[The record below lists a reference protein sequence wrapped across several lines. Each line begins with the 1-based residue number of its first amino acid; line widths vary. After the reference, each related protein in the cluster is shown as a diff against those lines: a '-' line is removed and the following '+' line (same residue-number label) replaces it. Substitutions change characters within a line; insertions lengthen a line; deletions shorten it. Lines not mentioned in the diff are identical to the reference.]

1 MTRSTALYSNNA
13 RTTLTSNIL
22 STDTTLPVAT
32 SIGFPVPSITGDYF
46 LVTLDDEVNVEI
58 VRVGGIFENTFINCI
73 RGQEGTVAQNF
84 NSTTVVEN
92 RLTAGNI
99 QALAR
104 LEDRLNNV
112 ASIDNLASPAET
124 DGNSALCASTDAIGA
139 PIIAVV
145 NGTKWR
151 FANYPDIIKTGV
163 VGGGASL
170 TSLISSNIGL
180 VLTDTTPK
188 IYLIQFTSGV
198 NIGICRFI
206 NVITTNEISWTTNLP
221 AGLAGTDTFEIAR
234 CISSWK
240 APTGGNAERIF
251 FENDMAVW
259 SDYSIPPGR
268 NACSTGPVLINSGV
282 TISIPSGSSWS
293 IV

>member
-1 MTRSTALYSNNA
+1 MTKSTALYSNNA

-32 SIGFPVPSITGDYF
+32 TIGFPIPSATGDYF
-46 LVTLDDEVNVEI
+46 LITLDDEINVEI
-58 VRVGGIFENTFINCI
+58 VKVTGIFENNFINCV
-73 RGQEGTVAQNF
+73 RGQEGTVARDF
-84 NSTTVVEN
+84 SSTTPVEN

-99 QALAR
+99 ESLAR

-112 ASIDNLASPAET
+112 ASIDNLTSPAET
-124 DGNSALCASTDAIGA
+124 DGNSALCASSDAIGA

-170 TSLISSNIGL
+170 TSMISSNIGL
-180 VLTDTTPK
+180 VLTDNTAK
-188 IYLIQFTSGV
+188 MYVIQFTSGV

-206 NVITTNEISWTTNLP
+206 NVITTNEISWSTSLP
-221 AGLAGTDTFEIAR
+221 SALSGTDTYEIAR

-259 SDYSIPPGR
+259 SDYAIPPGR